1 MRLDSTVVVHRSP
14 EEVWAYLGDHKN
26 VPAWDRGVESTR
38 ANPNT
43 GPGVG
48 FEFDTF
54 RVSNGIGSEAQRG
67 RMSYRVTQID
77 PEDGLI
83 VKLTNSDGN
92 ARYFKDAEWR
102 FQVHPVPEG
111 ALIVC
116 AVHFKLRFRYML
128 LAPILFTM
136 RGAIGRDLLSLK
148 KALETR

>member
-14 EEVWAYLGDHKN
+14 EDVWVYLGDHNN

-54 RVSNGIGSEAQRG
+54 RVGDGIGSEAERG
-67 RMSYRVTQID
+67 RMSYRVTQMDRATGSVIK
-77 PEDGLI
+77 LI
-83 VKLTNSDGN
+83 NSDGN
-92 ARYFKDAEWR
+92 ARYFKEAEWR

-116 AVHFKLRFRYML
+116 VVHFKLRFRYML
-128 LAPILFTM
+128 LAPILFAM
-136 RGAIGRDLLSLK
+136 RGAIHRDLLCLK
-148 KALETR
+148 DVLEN